1 MSYLDEY
8 NEIEKNIE
16 EARFNETAEYLVDH
30 YEYANSVAR
39 TQSET
44 SKAKLSGALVGILS
58 DDQYQQTLVK
68 YDENETVVLFKK
80 TTTNLDKILLDI
92 SGTDAMRI
100 PAGTTAQRPA
110 NVRDGYMRM
119 NTTTNYLEV
128 YNNGSWGSLLKSD
141 QADAYIENYVDGYI
155 DDISRNL
162 NDKINRDISN
172 VIGGASES
180 LDTLLE
186 LENYVTDLSEGKIGK
201 AITDILDISGRETA
215 HYNQLS
221 NEIIDLSN
229 DSVREQSILDLSSTT
244 FDTIDTEISTLS
256 NETFTTIASLSS
268 ETFASISTVKSLTS
282 IEITDLSNYTSGE
295 LSMEIRDLSSFIIND
310 TNTKITDLSNYTST
324 ELTRQILDLST
335 LAFSEIDTKQDIL
348 TNGDVTNN
356 LLANS
361 SLSLGGVTIAL
372 GDTNATPVFDLTN
385 AINYPTSSLVGTIDL
400 TSQVS
405 NILPAANGGT
415 SWQTTISGLRY
426 NGGIGINVDPLS
438 YATLY
443 TSRGK
448 NITIFESSDA
458 AYDTIFAL
466 RNSSGAS
473 NEWSLT
479 IDATNNSGDAFR
491 IKQYTT
497 ETFRIDSSTKNVNI
511 GSSYNNSNPY
521 KLNVEGTVN
530 STGKIT
536 ALEIETPDISAN
548 AMDLATLNVSSIL
561 LNSTDV
567 NSTFETIS
575 NVTIISQEIVDL
587 SGYTSTELSR
597 EIADITNENSVEI
610 STVKS
615 LTSSEITDLS
625 NYTSTELSRQIT
637 DLSNETVSDI
647 ADLSSLTF
655 HTIATE
661 ITDLSNY
668 TSSELTSQSL
678 LTSSEIT
685 DLSNYTSTELTRQI
699 TSLSNETVSDIADL
713 SSLTF
718 HTITTE
724 ITDLSNYTSSELI
737 RQSLLTSS
745 EITDLSNYTSTELTR
760 QITSLSNE
768 TVSDIAD
775 LSSLTFHTIA
785 TEITDLSNYTS
796 SELTRQSLLT
806 SSEITD
812 LSNYTSSELTR
823 QSLLT
828 SSEITDLSNYTSSEL
843 TQKITDLSNYTST
856 ELSRQISDLS
866 NETVS
871 DIADLSSITFQT
883 IATEITDLSNYTSS
897 ELTRQITSLSNETV
911 SDIADLSSLTFQTIA
926 TEITDLSNY
935 TSSELKLLSTITS
948 NEISDLSSFTS
959 RELYRKVRDLSN
971 ATTLFLNLERNTTNN
986 QITDLSNYTSSE
998 LTRQITDLSSESVRD
1013 ISDLSSL
1020 AFNTIHTRVTD
1031 LSNSTTTL
1039 LSLERS
1045 TTNTQ
1050 ISDLSNYTS
1059 TELTRQ
1065 ISIERSTNVRD
1076 LSDMSGDIHHIIDE
1090 LIGNA
1095 PHYLDTLEEIAFVLG
1110 DVTEPS
1116 GGIGTIIEKIYSVSQ
1131 DIYDLSQTVAGVDG
1145 DFRNLNG
1152 RLTVNAYSDANP
1164 TEDIAI
1170 EAIDGDISLNKAIRL
1185 HNNHNIIL
1193 GNASTGDTIAS
1204 SSTGNILIGSG
1215 TDISNANISYA
1226 TGIGHAIDLSGS
1238 GSTGLGYL
1246 AKTNGQNATAI
1257 GYNSFADGDNVI
1269 QLGNTQVEFVNTNGV
1284 VTMSSDSRLKANV
1297 ETIPCALEKVC
1308 ALRGV
1313 TYTRTD
1319 LPNKE
1324 KVYMGLIAQE
1334 TEKVVPEVVNNNGQY
1349 KSVMY
1354 NNLMGLLVE
1363 AVKDLDNNHKIL
1375 DLKQNNFE
1383 KELTSIRTVI
1393 REKLRK
1399 LNSIKNLLD
1408 VREENKY
1415 RK

>member
-16 EARFNETAEYLVDH
+16 EARFTETADYLVDH
-30 YEYANSVAR
+30 YEYSNSVAR

-58 DDQYQQTLVK
+58 DNQYQQTLVK

-100 PAGTTAQRPA
+100 PAGTTAQRPV

-119 NTTTNYLEV
+119 NITTNYLEV
-128 YNNGSWGSLLKSD
+128 YNNGSWGSLLNSN

-155 DDISRNL
+155 DDISRNI

-201 AITDILDISGRETA
+201 AITDILDISGRETT

-229 DSVREQSILDLSSTT
+229 DSMRKQSILDLSSTI

-282 IEITDLSNYTSGE
+282 YEITDLSSYTSSE
-295 LSMEIRDLSSFIIND
+295 LSIKIRDLSSFVVND

-335 LAFSEIDTKQDIL
+335 LAFSEIDTKQNIL

-361 SLSLGGVTIAL
+361 SLSLGGITIAL
-372 GDTNATPVFDLTN
+372 GDTNPTPVFDLTN

-405 NILPAANGGT
+405 NILPATNGGT
-415 SWQTTISGLRY
+415 SWQTTTSGLRY
-426 NGGIGINVDPLS
+426 NGSIGINVDPPS

-448 NITIFESSDA
+448 NITIFESSNA

-466 RNSSGAS
+466 RNSSGAL
-473 NEWSLT
+473 NEWTLT

-491 IKQYTT
+491 IKQYNT

-511 GSSYNNSNPY
+511 GSSYNNTNPY

-530 STGKIT
+530 STGKLT

-548 AMDLATLNVSSIL
+548 VMDLATLNVSSIL

-615 LTSSEITDLS
+615 LTSGEITDLS
-625 NYTSTELSRQIT
+625 NYTSSELTRQIT
-637 DLSNETVSDI
+637 SLSSETVSDI

-668 TSSELTSQSL
+668 TSG
-678 LTSSEIT
+678 
-685 DLSNYTSTELTRQI
+685 
-699 TSLSNETVSDIADL
+699 
-713 SSLTF
+713 
-718 HTITTE
+718 
-724 ITDLSNYTSSELI
+724 
-737 RQSLLTSS
+737 
-745 EITDLSNYTSTELTR
+745 ELTR

-785 TEITDLSNYTS
+785 SEITDLSNYTS

-806 SSEITD
+806 SSEITDLSSYTSSELTRQITSLSNETVSDIADLSSLTFQTIASEITD

-828 SSEITDLSNYTSSEL
+828 SSEITDLSNYTSSERTL
-843 TQKITDLSNYTST
+843 
-856 ELSRQISDLS
+856 
-866 NETVS
+866 
-871 DIADLSSITFQT
+871 LSSLTSS
-883 IATEITDLSNYTSS
+883 EITDLSNYTSS
-897 ELTRQITSLSNETV
+897 ELTRQITDLSSYTSSELTRQITSLSSETV
-911 SDIADLSSLTFQTIA
+911 SDIADLSSLTFQTIV

-959 RELYRKVRDLSN
+959 RELYSKVRDLSN
-971 ATTLFLNLERNTTNN
+971 ATTYFLNLERNTTNT

-998 LTRQITDLSSESVRD
+998 LTRQISDLSSESVRD

-1020 AFNTIHTRVTD
+1020 TFNTIHTRVTD
-1031 LSNSTTTL
+1031 LSNSTTSL
-1039 LSLERS
+1039 LNLERS
-1045 TTNTQ
+1045 TTITQ
-1050 ISDLSNYTS
+1050 ITDLSNYTS

-1095 PHYLDTLEEIAFVLG
+1095 PHYLNTLEEIAFVLG

-1152 RLTVNAYSDANP
+1152 RLIVNAYSEANP

-1193 GNASTGDTIAS
+1193 GNASTGDTITS

-1215 TDISNANISYA
+1215 TDISNASISYA

-1297 ETIPCALEKVC
+1297 ETIPYALEKVC

-1313 TYTRTD
+1313 TYTRKD

-1375 DLKQNNFE
+1375 DLKQNNLE

-1399 LNSIKNLLD
+1399 LNSIKNLVD